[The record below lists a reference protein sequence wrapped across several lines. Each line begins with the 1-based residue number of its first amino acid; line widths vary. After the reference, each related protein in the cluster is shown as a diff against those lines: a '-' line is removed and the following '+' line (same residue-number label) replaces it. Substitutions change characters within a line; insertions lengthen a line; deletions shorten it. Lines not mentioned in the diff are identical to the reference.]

1 MIAALIGDIYYLP
14 TGLPGFWIEQMET
27 DSPKKKSKKFVKF
40 AENLVDVHQ
49 QNYLAFGRL

>member
-49 QNYLAFGRL
+49 QNYLAFGKM